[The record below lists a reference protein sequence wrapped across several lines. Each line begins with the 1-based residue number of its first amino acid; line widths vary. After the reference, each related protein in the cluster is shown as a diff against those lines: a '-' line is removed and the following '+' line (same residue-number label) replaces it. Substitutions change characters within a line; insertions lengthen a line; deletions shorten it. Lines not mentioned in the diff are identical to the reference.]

1 MRWLA
6 AGADAAA
13 VMTRRPLECLSAPA
27 DPDEAWRV
35 EVGRA
40 AFRDPL
46 ILGGQAA
53 RSGLTCESCHTNGR
67 TNPTFAF
74 PGISGPP
81 GTADVTNFLFT
92 AHRGS
97 RTGKPVPIPDLG
109 GPKSRLKVSQA
120 RSSRALEDF
129 VDGLMT
135 QEFDG
140 PPPPAAVVDALAAYV
155 RALGTGACPPGA
167 GESVRAGRGIEDA
180 RRAVRAASEAI
191 ARGEAATAVVMLQ
204 SARAALGMLAERY
217 PGPRLAADRE
227 GVIAAD
233 LDLAA
238 AIAAVRAA
246 SADAAPRLS
255 TWLARTRDW
264 ASPLIR
270 DEPHSLY
277 DPATLA
283 LEEADRVDRNH
294 EPHEPHQR

>member
-13 VMTRRPLECLSAPA
+13 VMTRRPLECLAAPA

-35 EVGRA
+35 EIGRA

-46 ILGGQAA
+46 VLGGQAA
-53 RSGLTCESCHTNGR
+53 RAGLTCESCHTNGR

-109 GPKSRLKVSQA
+109 GPKSRLKVSQTK
-120 RSSRALEDF
+120 SSRALEDF

-140 PPPPAAVVDALAAYV
+140 PPPPPAVVDALAAYV
-155 RALGTGACPPGA
+155 RALGSGECPLA
-167 GESVRAGRGIEDA
+167 GSEGIRAGQGIEDA
-180 RRAVRAASEAI
+180 RRAVRAASGAI
-191 ARGEAATAVVMLQ
+191 ARGDGPTAVVMLQ

-217 PGPRLAADRE
+217 FGPRLAADRQ

-246 SADAAPRLS
+246 SVDASLRLS
-255 TWLARTRDW
+255 TWRARSDDW
-264 ASPLIR
+264 AAPLLR

-283 LEEADRVDRNH
+283 REEAAREKRDH
-294 EPHEPHQR
+294 EPPDQHER